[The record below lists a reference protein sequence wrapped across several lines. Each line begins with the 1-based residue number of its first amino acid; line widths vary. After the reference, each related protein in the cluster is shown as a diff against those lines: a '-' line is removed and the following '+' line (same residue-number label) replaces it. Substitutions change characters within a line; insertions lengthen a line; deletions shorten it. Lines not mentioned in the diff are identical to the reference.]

1 MAGTEKNLHE
11 GHRERLRQRFLRE
24 GLESFQEHE
33 VLELLLTYAIPRAD
47 VNGTAHRLME
57 RYGSLAATLN
67 APLSSLTQVEGVG
80 ERAAAFLKLMP
91 QLLRRFQLSLLRW
104 EREGRVDS
112 IEKAGRYLLPYFV
125 NRDKEQVWLLC
136 LDQGEY
142 PLNCVCLAEGSEAF
156 ASLAVK
162 NLVAAAVR
170 EGSDSV
176 ILAHNHPRGVA
187 MPSRED
193 VAATVALSKALE
205 LVGVRLVDHL
215 IVVGEEFAS
224 LAECG
229 FFAGSWEQL
238 QKTE

>member
-1 MAGTEKNLHE
+1 MAGSEKNLHE

-80 ERAAAFLKLMP
+80 ERAAAFLKLLP
-91 QLLRRFQLSLLRW
+91 QLLRRYQLSLLRW

-125 NRDKEQVWLLC
+125 
-136 LDQGEY
+136 
-142 PLNCVCLAEGSEAF
+142 
-156 ASLAVK
+156 
-162 NLVAAAVR
+162 
-170 EGSDSV
+170 
-176 ILAHNHPRGVA
+176 
-187 MPSRED
+187 SRE
-193 VAATVALSKALE
+193 KE
-205 LVGVRLVDHL
+205 
-215 IVVGEEFAS
+215 
-224 LAECG
+224 
-229 FFAGSWEQL
+229 
-238 QKTE
+238 